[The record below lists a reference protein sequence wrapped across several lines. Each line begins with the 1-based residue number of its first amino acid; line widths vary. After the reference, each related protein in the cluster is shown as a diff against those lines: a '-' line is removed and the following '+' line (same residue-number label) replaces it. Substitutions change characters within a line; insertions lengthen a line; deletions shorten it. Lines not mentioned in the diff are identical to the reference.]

1 MASCLSNRAESSKS
15 GKAFTLIEL
24 LVVVAITAL
33 LLAILSPA
41 LRKVQSMAKRVYCQ
55 ANLKQITLAWHVY
68 LNDNEDFFYQL
79 NNANHEFGGW
89 EGTGGYGLS
98 RLLNPYLDL
107 PLEIKTEDVLDI
119 EKGDIAKVFRCPT
132 DKGGVY
138 PQPAYDWYGNSYQTN
153 LMLVGPGLLETEVYP
168 EPWRTLHEEI
178 NKLLPDLKRTSV
190 SEPARVVL
198 VGDNNWIAQWQWDK
212 PYGKHWHDK
221 EHHYSVAF
229 LDGHTGF
236 VHIRKWLYVADE
248 YRVLP
253 FRDLYRLARKLQEEV
268 VPEDEGEPEE

>member
-55 ANLKQITLAWHVY
+55 TNLRQITLAWHVY
-68 LNDNEDFFYQL
+68 LDDNEDIFYQDL
-79 NNANHEFGGW
+79 NANHTFGGW

-98 RLLNPYLDL
+98 RLLNPYLGL
-107 PLEIKTEDVLDI
+107 PLEIKAEDVLDV
-119 EKGDIAKVFRCPT
+119 EKGDVAKVFRCPT
-132 DKGGVY
+132 DKGGQFY
-138 PQPAYDWYGNSYQTN
+138 SQPAYDWFGNSYQTN
-153 LMLVGPGLLETEVYP
+153 LMLIGPDQLEAEESP
-168 EPWRTLHEEI
+168 EPWKTLHEEI

-198 VGDNNWIAQWQWDK
+198 VGDNNWINQWQWEK
-212 PYGKHWHDK
+212 PYGKEWHDK

-236 VHIRKWLYVADE
+236 VHIRKGLYVADE

-253 FRDLYRLARKLQEEV
+253 LRELYRLARELQEEV
-268 VPEDEGEPEE
+268 EPEE